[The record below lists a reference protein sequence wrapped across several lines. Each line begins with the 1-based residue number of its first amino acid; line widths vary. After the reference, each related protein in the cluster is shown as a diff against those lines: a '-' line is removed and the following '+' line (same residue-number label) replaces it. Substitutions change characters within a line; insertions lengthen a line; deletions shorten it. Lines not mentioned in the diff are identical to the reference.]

1 MKEVVIL
8 RRIVASRKPMIS
20 RRSTL
25 KTTAVTLGIVLGLG
39 AVALEVF
46 FTVGP
51 PKAYGVCI
59 ACHGRDL
66 VNSVVNTLAGTSLT
80 VAEPSL
86 VFPLLTVAGVVIGA
100 SAAALI
106 HGEFRWHRPDI
117 SLRTFLWGFLVMNF
131 ALLAAGCF
139 IRMILRTANGE
150 VLGMLALAV
159 MATGIVITTIL
170 MKKRALR

>member
-1 MKEVVIL
+1 MKVE
-8 RRIVASRKPMIS
+8 SRKAASPQAPTT
-20 RRSTL
+20 RRGKV
-25 KTTAVTLGIVLGLG
+25 KTTAVTMGIALGLV

-46 FTVGP
+46 FTVNP
-51 PKAYGVCI
+51 PEAYGVCI

-66 VNSVVNTLAGTSLT
+66 VNSIVNAISGTSLA
-80 VAEPSL
+80 VAEVSL
-86 VFPLLTVAGVVIGA
+86 AFPLLTVAGVVIGA
-100 SAAALI
+100 SAASLI

-139 IRMILRTANGE
+139 IRIILRAANGE
-150 VLGMLALAV
+150 VLGVLALLIMTA
-159 MATGIVITTIL
+159 GIVGTTLL

>member
-1 MKEVVIL
+1 MEINQKVLASL
-8 RRIVASRKPMIS
+8 RTKTD

-25 KTTAVTLGIVLGLG
+25 KTTAITLGIALGLG

-46 FTVGP
+46 FAVKP

-66 VNSVVNTLAGTSLT
+66 VNSIVNALAGTSMT
-80 VAEPSL
+80 VAEVSL
-86 VFPLLTVAGVVIGA
+86 AFPLLTVVGVVIGA

-106 HGEFRWHRPDI
+106 HREFRWYRPDL
-117 SLRTFLWGFLVMNF
+117 SRYTFLWGFLVMNF

-139 IRMILRTANGE
+139 IRIILRAANGE
-150 VLGMLALAV
+150 VLGLLTLAA
-159 MATGIVITTIL
+159 MATGIVVTTIL